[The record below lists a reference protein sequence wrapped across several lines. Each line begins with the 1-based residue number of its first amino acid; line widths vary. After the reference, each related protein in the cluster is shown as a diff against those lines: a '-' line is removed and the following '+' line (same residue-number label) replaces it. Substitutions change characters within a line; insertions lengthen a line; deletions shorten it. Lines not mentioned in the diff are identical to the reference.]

1 MPTSKIV
8 ENVKLRPISMNCK
21 DILEGNLTIELLKP
35 VKVPWSVTEAQL
47 KHLSHY
53 NSTHSLDSYTFP
65 ASHNSNESDDAI
77 EVTEPIQED
86 LEQTPLEQTPDV
98 ENTHVVYTQTAKRID
113 RHIPNTVS
121 MAKIIMWTSLP
132 AVIASCIAL
141 TAGLTLL
148 ILGIVWGFTGTSV
161 PMNLLLIII
170 TIFSGGALIA
180 GPLVIYSEHIEQKLY
195 SEHVRALEEKIKDF
209 GGEI

>member
-77 EVTEPIQED
+77 EVTEPIQENP
-86 LEQTPLEQTPDV
+86 EQTQSV
-98 ENTHVVYTQTAKRID
+98 ENTHVVSTQTAKRID

-170 TIFSGGALIA
+170 TIFSGGALVA

-195 SEHVRALEEKIKDF
+195 SEHVRALEEKIKDL